1 MIKICLAGAT
11 GWTGKALATAL
22 HASAEFE
29 LTSALTRTTGGKD
42 LGEVIAD
49 THWGT
54 PIYSDLNKA
63 LTGVD
68 VMIEYTGHASV
79 KANTLAAI
87 AAGVHVVVGS
97 SGMSAADFAE
107 IESAAKA
114 KMLA

>member
-1 MIKICLAGAT
+1 MIKVCLAGAT

-42 LGEVIAD
+42 LGEVIAG

-63 LTGVD
+63 LAGVD
-68 VMIEYTGHASV
+68 VMIE
-79 KANTLAAI
+79 
-87 AAGVHVVVGS
+87 
-97 SGMSAADFAE
+97 
-107 IESAAKA
+107 
-114 KMLA
+114 